1 MLRQPSLLIALLFT
15 ISGTAFAQYGGI
27 GLPGGIRIP
36 VGGGGYPS
44 GQQCPGGQYPV
55 NGQCPGGQYPGGQ
68 YPNGRQ
74 QPGMGQVFYGTLRQ
88 ISYTNLV
95 IETDDGRI
103 IQMQI
108 SQNAR
113 FYSNFGNAR
122 MTDFDPGDQINVQ
135 ATQDMNGY
143 YFANTITQTRK
154 GTPEE
159 RTAASQPPNVS
170 IHSGNNQGGPQS
182 NPQSNTQDDSSN
194 DNRPVLHRAGDSG
207 SGSSDSSGS
216 SGSTSSDDGR
226 PHMRRAD
233 SGSTDDG
240 SSASSGSGNSSSG
253 NPSSSGYPGLSPT
266 SSQRPRMTSSGDDG
280 VPAQIA
286 PVQTA
291 SAAPMAGDP
300 GPPTMRRGA
309 PARDQNAPLDVPAT
323 TGSASDSIPQ
333 RPSVRSQEVDGVT
346 QMPAAP
352 VVSAR
357 APVEEARNNYP
368 DRLPAPSGLSATD
381 DPIIDETREEAFAF
395 TESLPNYI
403 VKQFTTRYQS
413 DSASRGHTSWQAL
426 DIVTA
431 DVIAENGKETYKNLM
446 VNGKP
451 SKNVEQTGSW
461 SEGEFA
467 STLQAVLSP
476 ASDARFTNKRAT
488 TIVNRPAYRYDYSIE
503 QPRSSWRVEASGSR
517 YRPAYGGAIWI
528 DKETSR
534 VLRIE
539 MSARN
544 MPREFPLDQVESTVD
559 YDFVLIGDKK
569 FLLPTHSE
577 ALSCERG
584 TSACTRNV
592 IDFRNYKKYGA
603 DTNITFEDTAK

>member
-1 MLRQPSLLIALLFT
+1 
-15 ISGTAFAQYGGI
+15 
-27 GLPGGIRIP
+27 
-36 VGGGGYPS
+36 
-44 GQQCPGGQYPV
+44 
-55 NGQCPGGQYPGGQ
+55 
-68 YPNGRQ
+68 
-74 QPGMGQVFYGTLRQ
+74 
-88 ISYTNLV
+88 
-95 IETDDGRI
+95 
-103 IQMQI
+103 
-108 SQNAR
+108 
-113 FYSNFGNAR
+113 
-122 MTDFDPGDQINVQ
+122 
-135 ATQDMNGY
+135 
-143 YFANTITQTRK
+143 
-154 GTPEE
+154 
-159 RTAASQPPNVS
+159 
-170 IHSGNNQGGPQS
+170 
-182 NPQSNTQDDSSN
+182 
-194 DNRPVLHRAGDSG
+194 
-207 SGSSDSSGS
+207 
-216 SGSTSSDDGR
+216 
-226 PHMRRAD
+226 
-233 SGSTDDG
+233 
-240 SSASSGSGNSSSG
+240 
-253 NPSSSGYPGLSPT
+253 
-266 SSQRPRMTSSGDDG
+266 MTSSGDDG

-286 PVQTA
+286 PIQT
-291 SAAPMAGDP
+291 SGAAPMAGDP
-300 GPPTMRRGA
+300 GPPTLRRGA

-323 TGSASDSIPQ
+323 TASTSDSVPQ
-333 RPSVRSQEVDGVT
+333 RPSVRSQEVNGVT
-346 QMPAAP
+346 QLPAAP
-352 VVSAR
+352 VVT
-357 APVEEARNNYP
+357 APAAVEEARNNYP
-368 DRLPAPSGLSATD
+368 DRLPAPSGVSATD

-413 DSASRGHTSWQAL
+413 DSASRGRTQWQAL

-476 ASDARFTNKRAT
+476 ASDALFINKRST
-488 TIVNRPAYRYDYSIE
+488 TIVNRPAYRYDYSIT
-503 QPRSSWRVEASGSR
+503 QPRSSWLVEASGSR
-517 YRPAYGGAIWI
+517 YRPAYGGVIWI

-569 FLLPTHSE
+569 YLLPTHSE

-603 DTNITFEDTAK
+603 DTNITFEDTVK